1 MKCVVVLQ
9 FPYQIDPEDWFEY
22 WEKQNWYDFNLQ
34 RTIVASFC
42 GIMKIQNNIKY
53 KWMVSDGDSKA
64 FNTVENEGQHSWY
77 RMTQSYFRDPLVGPL
92 KTQMSVLTLWF
103 GYVAQSI
110 SIMALRLFVMLLPQ
124 LYATSTKEQNVERS
138 SWITFQI
145 LVKLAQAMPLG

>member
-64 FNTVENEGQHSWY
+64 FNTVENEGQHS
-77 RMTQSYFRDPLVGPL
+77 
-92 KTQMSVLTLWF
+92 
-103 GYVAQSI
+103 
-110 SIMALRLFVMLLPQ
+110 
-124 LYATSTKEQNVERS
+124 
-138 SWITFQI
+138 
-145 LVKLAQAMPLG
+145 